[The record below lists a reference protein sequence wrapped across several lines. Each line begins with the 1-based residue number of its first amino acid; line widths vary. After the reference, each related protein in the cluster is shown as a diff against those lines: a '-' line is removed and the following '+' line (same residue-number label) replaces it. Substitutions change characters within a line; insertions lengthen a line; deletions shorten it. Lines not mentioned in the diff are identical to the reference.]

1 MMNAMIPIAALSL
14 DWCGWFPE
22 DGVVKR
28 LRREADGDRLRYA
41 GLNTGS
47 RVDCS
52 KVEAPQH
59 AKAEPANPVLP
70 RGIREG
76 RHAGSAKEIFEL
88 DVNVPPA
95 TRGAASAVGVRR
107 AEAALPLAAH
117 RNHFHNRI
125 RHRVSM

>member
-107 AEAALPLAAH
+107 AEAACRSP
-117 RNHFHNRI
+117 RI
-125 RHRVSM
+125 ETTFIIGSGHRVSM